1 MKNLMRKSIVVAI
14 LLLAFIVKG
23 NTVQPNFNVIVTGS
37 KFINLTL
44 LNADGATSIRFIDKY
59 GKTLH
64 KEVLK
69 GINNSKKYDLS
80 TLPEGNYIIEL
91 NANSK
96 TIQYPVE
103 VTNKNVTIK
112 DGILKRKPL
121 FLIED
126 NKVVVTRFSEKKQ
139 TMKIAV
145 YDSNSNVIYA
155 DTLEGKLNVGKILNF
170 SKLKDGYYKV
180 VVKSDG
186 KLFKKEIKKEKESL
200 L

>member
-1 MKNLMRKSIVVAI
+1 MKNLMRKSLVVAI
-14 LLLAFIVKG
+14 LLIAFIVKA
-23 NTVQPNFNVIVTGS
+23 NTVVPNYNVIVAGS
-37 KFINLTL
+37 KLVNLTL
-44 LNADGATSIRFIDKY
+44 LNTDGTTSIKFIDKY
-59 GKTLH
+59 GATLH

-80 TLPEGNYIIEL
+80 TLPVGNYMIEL

-103 VTNKNVTIK
+103 VTEKNVTIK
-112 DGILKRKPL
+112 GGILKRKPS
-121 FLIED
+121 FSIED
-126 NKVVVTRFSEKKQ
+126 NKVIVTRFSEENQ

-155 DTLEGKLNVGKILNF
+155 DTMEGKLNVGKILNF
-170 SKLKDGYYKV
+170 SKLKEGYYKV

-186 KLFKKEIKKEKESL
+186 KLFKKEIKKEKGSL